1 MSDVF
6 DVIIV
11 GAGLVG
17 ASFALAMKDSG
28 LRLAL
33 VETVEPPAPSQEWT
47 SRVYAISPG
56 SVEFLSEIGVWQRF
70 DASRIAPVKAMHIY
84 GDSGDSYLEFN
95 ARQSQLSEL
104 AVIAE
109 ARHMQYGLWQA
120 LRGQDNLELY
130 CPARCASLAVHEDGA
145 TLRLKD
151 GRVLRAPLIVGADGR
166 ESWVRKQAG
175 MDADAASYRQMGV
188 IANFATGLPHEDC
201 AWEWFR
207 EKDVLAF
214 LPLPGQRISMVW
226 TTAEPHAAELL
237 TLAPEEFCRQVG
249 DAGHGKLGELRLLN
263 SPAAFPLRVLHL
275 AHLVQPRVAL
285 IGDAAHNVHPLA
297 GQGVNLGFQDARA
310 LAEVLKLRGAQA
322 DCGDYF
328 LLRRYERSRK
338 GDVLAMQLIT
348 DGLKKL
354 FGNRDPLLKLARNLG
369 LSATGHLP
377 WLKNGLVRHAVGRHL
392 ARP

>member
-1 MSDVF
+1 MSDEF
-6 DVIIV
+6 DVIVV

-17 ASFALAMKDSG
+17 ASFALAMKESG

-33 VETVEPPAPSQEWT
+33 VETAAPSAPSTDWT

-56 SVEFLSEIGVWQRF
+56 SVEFLSEIGAWQQF
-70 DASRIAPVKAMHIY
+70 DARRIAPVKAMHIH

-95 ARQSQLSEL
+95 AQQSQLDEL

-120 LRGQDNLELY
+120 LQRQDNLELF
-130 CPARCASLAVHEDGA
+130 CPARCARLALQEEYA
-145 TLRLKD
+145 TLSLED

-166 ESWVRKQAG
+166 ESWVRKQSG

-188 IANFATGLPHEDC
+188 IANFETELPHQDC

-226 TTAEPHAAELL
+226 TTSEAHASELL
-237 TLAPEEFCRQVG
+237 SLAPDEFSRQVSE
-249 DAGHGKLGELRLLN
+249 AGSDRLGELRLLN

-275 AHLVQPRVAL
+275 EHLVQTRVAL

-310 LAEVLKLRGAQA
+310 LAEVLNGRGHQT

-338 GDVLAMQLIT
+338 GDILAMQLIT

-354 FGNRDPLLKLARNLG
+354 FGNHDPLLKLARNIG
-369 LSATGHLP
+369 LSATGNLP
-377 WLKNGLVRHAVGRHL
+377 WLRNGLVRHAVGRHL
-392 ARP
+392 VRP